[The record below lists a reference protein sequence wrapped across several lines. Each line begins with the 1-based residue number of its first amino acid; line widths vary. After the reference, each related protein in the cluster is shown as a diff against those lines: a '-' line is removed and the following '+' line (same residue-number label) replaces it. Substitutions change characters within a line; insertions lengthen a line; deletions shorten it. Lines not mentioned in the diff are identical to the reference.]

1 MLLLFAANDVIVIV
15 AVDVVSVPLL
25 LLLLLSNIYY
35 FQVGRLL
42 GRSDII
48 VVICCFCIC
57 HEWLPSIS
65 VLLVPSITVPPL
77 PAF

>member
-1 MLLLFAANDVIVIV
+1 MLLLFAANDVIV

-25 LLLLLSNIYY
+25 LLLLNIYY

-48 VVICCFCIC
+48 VVICCFNGN
-57 HEWLPSIS
+57 SNK
-65 VLLVPSITVPPL
+65 
-77 PAF
+77 